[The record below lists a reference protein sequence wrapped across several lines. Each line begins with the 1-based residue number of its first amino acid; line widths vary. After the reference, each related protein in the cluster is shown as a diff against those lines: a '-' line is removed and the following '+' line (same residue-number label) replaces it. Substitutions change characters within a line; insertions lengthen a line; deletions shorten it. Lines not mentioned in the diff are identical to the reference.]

1 MVKKLDS
8 EEIELLSY
16 IQKLEWSRMQK
27 WNSDAMIHGKK
38 RIVPS
43 KSSAGKVLDVKA

>member
-8 EEIELLSY
+8 EEIERLSY
-16 IQKLEWSRMQK
+16 IQKLERSRMQK
-27 WNSDAMIHGKK
+27 WNSDAMILGKK

-43 KSSAGKVLDVKA
+43 KRLVGKVLDVKA